1 MPAAQLLGRITAALN
16 GLDAYRQPGPG
27 VMAATRDFGLTAAA
41 VLVPL
46 IQREDALSLL
56 LTRRTEELRDHPG
69 QISFPGGRLEPSD
82 PDVIAAALRE
92 TEEELGI
99 PETQIEVLGGLDE
112 LETGTGFRVFPIVAR
127 LHPEFN
133 LQIDTTEVAEVFEV
147 PAGYALDRRN
157 HQQESL
163 VFDGRKRRFHSIT
176 YRDYRIWGATA
187 AMLVNMSKKLP

>member
-1 MPAAQLLGRITAALN
+1 MPVAPLLSRITAALHT
-16 GLDAYRQPGPG
+16 LDAYRQPGPG
-27 VMAATRDFGLTAAA
+27 VIATTRESGLTAAA

-46 IQREDALSLL
+46 VQRDDALSLL
-56 LTRRTEELRDHPG
+56 LTRRTEQLRDHPG

-99 PETQIEVLGGLDE
+99 TENHIEVLGGLDE

-127 LHPEFN
+127 IHPEFS
-133 LQIDTTEVAEVFEV
+133 LEIDATEVAEVFEV
-147 PAGYALDRRN
+147 PAGFALDQRN

-187 AMLVNMSKKLP
+187 AMLVNMSNKLP